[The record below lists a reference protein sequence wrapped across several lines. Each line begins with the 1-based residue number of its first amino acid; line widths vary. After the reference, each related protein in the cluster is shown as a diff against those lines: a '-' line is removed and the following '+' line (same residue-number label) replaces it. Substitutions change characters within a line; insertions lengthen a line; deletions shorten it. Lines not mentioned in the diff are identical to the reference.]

1 MKKISTLILAV
12 LLVIS
17 FAATSFAAG
26 ATDFPKKE
34 ITIIVP
40 WNAGGTN
47 DMMARGLQ
55 PIFME
60 MFGVNLVVQNSPGG
74 GSAVGITEAM
84 TARPDGYTLGLAS
97 SSFLALVAQG
107 NVGANLDALTN
118 IALVAEEPIILVAKA
133 NNGKFANG
141 AEMIELAK
149 QAPESISIGIPGSNN
164 VNQAYATLLGR
175 AASTEFLFVPF
186 DGGSRVVSELIG
198 GNIDC
203 GALKPSEVLAQ
214 IQAGELIPLC
224 VFNED
229 GLSLL
234 PEVPTAN
241 ELGYDV
247 FTLGKIRHIGYL
259 MAAPGVDP
267 AIVEKLADMFKQA
280 MESEAFQNYANELGF
295 VSQPIV
301 GDELDA
307 YIAEVYSGLTKA
319 SEEIFM
325 K

>member
-1 MKKISTLILAV
+1 MKKTLTLILTMI
-12 LLVIS
+12 LVAAL
-17 FAATSFAAG
+17 AATAFAAG
-26 ATDFPKKE
+26 AADFPKKE

-47 DMMARGLQ
+47 DMMARGMQ
-55 PIFME
+55 PIFMD

-107 NVGANLDALTN
+107 NVPADLKAVTN
-118 IALVAEEPIILVAKA
+118 IALVAEEPIIMVAKA
-133 NNGKFANG
+133 DNGKFTNG

-149 QAPESISIGIPGSNN
+149 KAPESVSVGIPGSNN
-164 VNQAYATLLGR
+164 VNQAYSTLLGR
-175 AASTEFLFVPF
+175 AAEAEFLFVPF
-186 DGGSRVVSELIG
+186 DGGSRVVAELLG
-198 GNIDC
+198 GNIDV
-203 GALKPSEVLAQ
+203 GALKPSEVLTYLNS
-214 IQAGELIPLC
+214 GELIPLC

-229 GLSLL
+229 GLPLV
-234 PEVPTAN
+234 PAAPTAAQ
-241 ELGYDV
+241 LGYDV

-259 MAAPGVDP
+259 MAAPGMDEE
-267 AIVEKLADMFKQA
+267 IVAKLADMFKQA
-280 MESEAFQNYANELGF
+280 MESDAFQSYAAELGF

-301 GDELDA
+301 GEELDA
-307 YIAEVYSGLTKA
+307 YIDEVYAGLANA
-319 SEEIFM
+319 SAEIFM